1 MSGPPKTPTHLR
13 LVRGNPSKRAI
24 NKNEPKPPTGV
35 PPTPKHFDKQG
46 KYWFKRM
53 AEELDALGV
62 MSQLDGRALELLV
75 EAYTEY
81 RHHCD
86 TLDREG
92 YTYAVYSE
100 DDGDERKDREIRM
113 IKPHPAAMMK
123 ADAWKRIR
131 AMLAEFGMTPAS
143 RSKVNATAPDAV
155 DPLADFLKARD

>member
-1 MSGPPKTPTHLR
+1 
-13 LVRGNPSKRAI
+13 
-24 NKNEPKPPTGV
+24 
-35 PPTPKHFDKQG
+35 
-46 KYWFKRM
+46 M

-92 YTYAVYSE
+92 YTYAVYNE